1 MAKAT
6 VNLALPYTICDEENY
21 LLSLDRRTPSI
32 RVEYVQGIDTLEKI
46 TGMTT
51 MGKMM
56 IRRDYPEGLSNFSKI
71 TMQLPYLTPH
81 VFTDDKGFENTPNLY
96 GGLL

>member
-1 MAKAT
+1 M
-6 VNLALPYTICDEENY
+6 I
-21 LLSLDRRTPSI
+21 
-32 RVEYVQGIDTLEKI
+32 
-46 TGMTT
+46 T
-51 MGKMM
+51 MGKMI
-56 IRRDYPEGLSNFSKI
+56 IRPDYPEGLANFSKI

>member
-32 RVEYVQGIDTLEKI
+32 IVEYVQGIDTLEKI

-56 IRRDYPEGLSNFSKI
+56 IRRDYPEGLCNYRISPRMCLQMTKDLKI
-71 TMQLPYLTPH
+71 HQIYTEAFY
-81 VFTDDKGFENTPNLY
+81 N
-96 GGLL
+96 